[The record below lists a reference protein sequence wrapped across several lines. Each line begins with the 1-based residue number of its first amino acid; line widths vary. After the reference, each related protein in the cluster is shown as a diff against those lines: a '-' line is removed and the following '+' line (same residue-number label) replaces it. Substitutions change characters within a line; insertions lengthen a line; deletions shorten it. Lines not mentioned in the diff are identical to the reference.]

1 MAMSIGAPLGWLLIE
16 SARGTPPVMGLS
28 ANPGLYV
35 YMFASTMF
43 VFGLFGLLLGS
54 REDRLLVVNAE
65 LEQAAITDVLTG
77 LRNARYFHARFEEEY
92 AEHMRTGNP
101 LAVVIFD
108 IDFFKRVND
117 EHGHQVGDDV
127 LAISASAIKS
137 VTRKGE
143 TEARVGGEE
152 FVLLLP
158 GSDGERAREAAER
171 ARGAIAA
178 ASTRLPDGQMVRVTA
193 SAGVASTAE
202 LSAASARE
210 LYRAADEALYTAKAE
225 GRDRTVVAA
234 VDDDRPDHAGV

>member
-1 MAMSIGAPLGWLLIE
+1 MII
-16 SARGTPPVMGLS
+16 
-28 ANPGLYV
+28 
-35 YMFASTMF
+35 
-43 VFGLFGLLLGS
+43 
-54 REDRLLVVNAE
+54 
-65 LEQAAITDVLTG
+65 
-77 LRNARYFHARFEEEY
+77 
-92 AEHMRTGNP
+92 
-101 LAVVIFD
+101 D

-117 EHGHQVGDDV
+117 DEHGHQIGDDV
-127 LAISASAIKS
+127 LASSARAIKS

-178 ASTRLPDGQMVRVTA
+178 ASTRLPDGRVVRVTA
-193 SAGVASTAE
+193 SAGAASTAE

-225 GRDRTVVAA
+225 GRDRTVVARA
-234 VDDDRPDHAGV
+234 DDDDAPEYAGV

>member
-1 MAMSIGAPLGWLLIE
+1 MAIGAPFGWLLIE
-16 SARGTPPVMGLS
+16 IARGRPPATALS

-35 YMFASTMF
+35 YMFVSTMF

-54 REDRLLVVNAE
+54 REDRLLGLNAE
-65 LEQAAITDVLTG
+65 LEQTAITDVLTG
-77 LRNARYFHARFEEEY
+77 LRNARYFYARFEEEY
-92 AEHMRTGNP
+92 AEHVRTGNP

-127 LAISASAIKS
+127 LASSARAIKS
-137 VTRKGE
+137 VTRQGE

-152 FVLLLP
+152 FALLLP

-171 ARGAIAA
+171 ARRAIGA
-178 ASTRLPDGQMVRVTA
+178 ASTRVSDGRVIRVTA

-202 LSAASARE
+202 LSVASARE
-210 LYRAADEALYTAKAE
+210 LYRAADEALYAAKAE
-225 GRDRTVVAA
+225 GRDRTVVAHR
-234 VDDDRPDHAGV
+234 DDDDAPGYAGA